1 MSLDL
6 SPLENEL
13 NTDMLDASV
22 VTVAVSDAQA
32 DFESSYGSVT
42 AALKNGH
49 LDICTK
55 EKLLGMLSEIAVE
68 EIEDVGFDAS
78 PLNDEE
84 VEAYRSKM
92 RAEHENSS
100 NAQQSSA
107 SDLSCELEGFQNEGD
122 ITASFHV
129 SGMTCAVCSGS
140 VERLFMA
147 VEGVERAAVA
157 LATNTA
163 RVAFAPPTD
172 IIEEGDYYE
181 RLASEC
187 AEAVSLGGY
196 PCELLNIRG
205 SGSSQSPSLMDGAA
219 RMEQSRQEELKGW
232 KQSLLISL
240 TFTIPLAI
248 IHMLN
253 MHTASAMDAHGDSP
267 DIDVK
272 ISDLPPRFNDWLM
285 LILATPVQ
293 FGVGYRFYKS
303 AYRGLIHGGCT
314 MGMDFLVC
322 MGTTCAYLYSIIVF
336 VLQIATRWHYEQKG
350 MEEEHLTGVFELTPT
365 FETGAW
371 LITFVTLGK
380 YLEAYAR
387 GKTAGALRTLMEL
400 QPVSASKAI
409 LHGEVLQQIKEFDDA
424 MKTAKYVSR
433 EESINV
439 GSVFSN
445 VNLNSIQT
453 EERDISEIKIG
464 DFLLVLPGSRIPT
477 DGILVARE
485 GTGKIIGDTAIT
497 DKSAKC
503 AYIDESAF
511 SGEPFPVGEY
521 RDNTSANQL
530 EDIFHGLSD

>member
-1 MSLDL
+1 MALDL
-6 SPLENEL
+6 SSLEREL
-13 NTDMLDASV
+13 NTDMLDATV
-22 VTVAVSDAQA
+22 ATVTVLDAQA
-32 DFESSYGSVT
+32 DFESSYGTVT
-42 AALKNGH
+42 VALSDGH

-55 EKLLGMLSEIAVE
+55 EKLLGMLSKIATE
-68 EIEDVGFDAS
+68 EIEDIGFDAS
-78 PLNDEE
+78 ALNNDEVE
-84 VEAYRSKM
+84 VYRSKM
-92 RAEHENSS
+92 TAEHENNSVT
-100 NAQQSSA
+100 QQSST
-107 SDLSCELEGFQNEGD
+107 SDPSHELEDFQNEGE

-147 VEGVERAAVA
+147 MDGVERASVA

-163 RVAFAPPTD
+163 RVAFAPPVGD
-172 IIEEGDYYE
+172 SIEEGNYYE
-181 RLASEC
+181 KLASEC

-205 SGSSQSPSLMDGAA
+205 NGSSQSPSLMDGAA

-248 IHMLN
+248 IHMSS

-267 DIDVK
+267 DMDMK
-272 ISDLPPRFNDWLM
+272 ISNLPPRFNDWLM
-285 LILATPVQ
+285 LLLATPVQ

-336 VLQIATRWHYEQKG
+336 VLQIATRWQYEQKG
-350 MEEEHLTGVFELTPT
+350 MEEEQLSGVFDLTPT

-400 QPVSASKAI
+400 QPISASRAVFPDEI
-409 LHGEVLQQIKEFDDA
+409 LQQIKDYDDA
-424 MKTAKYVSR
+424 MRTTKSGGQEK
-433 EESINV
+433 SINA
-439 GSVFSN
+439 GSAFGN
-445 VNLNSIQT
+445 ANLNSLQT

-464 DFLLVLPGSRIPT
+464 DFLLVLPGARIPT

-485 GTGKIIGDTAIT
+485 GTGKIIGDTAINDT
-497 DKSAKC
+497 SAKC

-511 SGEPFPVGEY
+511 SGEPFPVGEC
-521 RDNTSANQL
+521 RDKQ
-530 EDIFHGLSD
+530 IGLRVFFIV

>member
-1 MSLDL
+1 
-6 SPLENEL
+6 
-13 NTDMLDASV
+13 
-22 VTVAVSDAQA
+22 
-32 DFESSYGSVT
+32 
-42 AALKNGH
+42 
-49 LDICTK
+49 
-55 EKLLGMLSEIAVE
+55 
-68 EIEDVGFDAS
+68 
-78 PLNDEE
+78 
-84 VEAYRSKM
+84 
-92 RAEHENSS
+92 
-100 NAQQSSA
+100 
-107 SDLSCELEGFQNEGD
+107 
-122 ITASFHV
+122 
-129 SGMTCAVCSGS
+129 
-140 VERLFMA
+140 
-147 VEGVERAAVA
+147 
-157 LATNTA
+157 
-163 RVAFAPPTD
+163 
-172 IIEEGDYYE
+172 
-181 RLASEC
+181 
-187 AEAVSLGGY
+187 
-196 PCELLNIRG
+196 
-205 SGSSQSPSLMDGAA
+205 
-219 RMEQSRQEELKGW
+219 
-232 KQSLLISL
+232 
-240 TFTIPLAI
+240 
-248 IHMLN
+248 
-253 MHTASAMDAHGDSP
+253 
-267 DIDVK
+267 
-272 ISDLPPRFNDWLM
+272 
-285 LILATPVQ
+285 
-293 FGVGYRFYKS
+293 
-303 AYRGLIHGGCT
+303 

-424 MKTAKYVSR
+424 MKTAKDVSR